1 MGKTGTTQKYVDG
14 KIAGTYIA
22 SFIGAYPIDKPE
34 YVVMVV
40 VDEPGG
46 DSYYGSIAATPYAK
60 MVFEDIIAYKQHKP
74 HMDTS
79 VVEENILMP
88 NIVGMRVEDAI
99 FVLEKHGLQVLV
111 QSESDI
117 VYKQLPAPNTS
128 IRKNS
133 IVLIE

>member
-1 MGKTGTTQKYVDG
+1 MQTTECQYSQKT
-14 KIAGTYIA
+14 ILA
-22 SFIGAYPIDKPE
+22 
-34 YVVMVV
+34 
-40 VDEPGG
+40 
-46 DSYYGSIAATPYAK
+46 
-60 MVFEDIIAYKQHKP
+60 
-74 HMDTS
+74 
-79 VVEENILMP
+79 NILMQ